1 MHRIF
6 TYMFV
11 RNLPKI
17 NIECIYK
24 KKPIINKPII
34 DKPINITNPNL
45 VINKH
50 TNYDFFYL
58 CSI

>member
-24 KKPIINKPII
+24 KKPIIDKPII
-34 DKPINITNPNL
+34 NE
-45 VINKH
+45 
-50 TNYDFFYL
+50 
-58 CSI
+58 S

>member
-24 KKPIINKPII
+24 KKPT
-34 DKPINITNPNL
+34 INITNPNL